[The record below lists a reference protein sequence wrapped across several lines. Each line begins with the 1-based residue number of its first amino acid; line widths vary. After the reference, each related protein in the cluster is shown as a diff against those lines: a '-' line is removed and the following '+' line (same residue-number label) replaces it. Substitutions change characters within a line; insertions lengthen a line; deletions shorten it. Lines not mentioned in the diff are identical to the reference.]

1 MSDPIRILGCG
12 VSAPGLPDI
21 PALERVF
28 DGEPL
33 GDEKPGP
40 AGISLLSSRERRR
53 APETVRLS
61 MAAAEAA
68 CAQAG
73 IDPSQPD
80 AVFTSGMGDLA
91 INDYMCRTLAET
103 PDLLSPMRFHNSVH
117 NAAAGYWSIGAGVRG
132 DVTALSGATDSLVT
146 GLIEAAA
153 RVRTDARAVLL
164 VVYDTVAD
172 GPMEAVWTAK
182 HPFAGAFLLAPAEDG
197 AGRAIALAAE
207 PGLAD
212 DDCPALPA
220 GLAERTADNPAARAL
235 HLLALA
241 LGHHRGPLRLG
252 ARQGPGLRIEPA
264 A

>member
-91 INDYMCRTLAET
+91 ISDYMCRTLAET

-117 NAAAGYWSIGAGVRG
+117 NAAAGYWSIGAGARG

-146 GLIEAAA
+146 GLIEVIA
-153 RVRTDARAVLL
+153 RVRADRRPALL
-164 VVYDTVAD
+164 VSYDMVSD
-172 GPMEAVWTAK
+172 GPMEAVWSSRY
-182 HPFAGAFLLAPAEDG
+182 PFACALLLG
-197 AGRAIALAAE
+197 V
-207 PGLAD
+207 AD
-212 DDCPALPA
+212 DDADAWSVRPQPGIERDRCPELPA
-220 GLAERTADNPAARAL
+220 ALAERIADNPAARGL

-241 LGHHRGPLRLG
+241 LGRHTGPLELV
-252 ARQGPGLRIEPA
+252 ATQGPGLLIEPA